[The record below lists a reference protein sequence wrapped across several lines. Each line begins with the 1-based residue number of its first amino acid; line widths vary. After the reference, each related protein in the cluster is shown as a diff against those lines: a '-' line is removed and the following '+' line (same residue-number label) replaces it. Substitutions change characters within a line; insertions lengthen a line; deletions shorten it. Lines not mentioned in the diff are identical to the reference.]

1 MDARIN
7 GYCSRKDIVYTR
19 YAEDLTFSSNNRMLL
34 NKVEKFIKYIVKD
47 EGFVINEKKT
57 RYLSNDVKKTV
68 TGITINGDSIHVD
81 KKFKRNL
88 RAQIY
93 QSIKSKDYGNN
104 SQILGKIAYVNSIE
118 DGFRNKMVK
127 YITDI
132 ITKPELAGDQN
143 IVDAFNRNKLF
154 SELPDMVLVQVD
166 DNPFFSEKDYW

>member
-1 MDARIN
+1 M
-7 GYCSRKDIVYTR
+7 
-19 YAEDLTFSSNNRMLL
+19 
-34 NKVEKFIKYIVKD
+34 
-47 EGFVINEKKT
+47 
-57 RYLSNDVKKTV
+57 
-68 TGITINGDSIHVD
+68 D